1 MDHLKEKRASC
12 LVPGRLSD
20 FFVCFVFDFGIVQ
33 CNSFY
38 QK

>member
-20 FFVCFVFDFGIVQ
+20 FVCFVFDFGIVQ